1 MFSNPKKEFVVNYS
15 IDAVREAALKVQNAE
30 PNLYS
35 LVKDDAILNQIKLH
49 KKGVLLDPGYH
60 IDFDLTKI
68 SDNETKV
75 IIEVSRN
82 MGSINNATEVSIS
95 NNSLKMVASKFSSFL
110 SGDINP
116 ETGKANVP
124 QQGCMLLIALISSGL
139 FCAAVFVI
147 TSF

>member
-1 MFSNPKKEFVVNYS
+1 
-15 IDAVREAALKVQNAE
+15 
-30 PNLYS
+30 
-35 LVKDDAILNQIKLH
+35 
-49 KKGVLLDPGYH
+49 
-60 IDFDLTKI
+60 
-68 SDNETKV
+68 
-75 IIEVSRN
+75 
-82 MGSINNATEVSIS
+82 
-95 NNSLKMVASKFSSFL
+95 MVASKFSSFL